1 MAGPGRGPGEKGT
14 AIARIT
20 GPTRAIL
27 TGERVA
33 LNLLQRMSGIATMT
47 RQLVDRLEGLSCQVL
62 DTRKTTPGLRQLEK
76 YAVRVGGGTNHRFGL
91 SHGVMIKDNHIAM
104 AGSLATAIERARK
117 HVGHMVKIEVEADTL
132 EQVKEILKHD
142 VDAILLD
149 NMDLDTLRE
158 AVRLIDGRV
167 WTEASGGITPETIR
181 PIAET
186 GVDAVSLGWLTH
198 SVSALDISLDF
209 GRRHLDDGYHVELLG
224 SRFAGGLPF
233 HVRAGA
239 GRTDSKGK
247 KALGDDLVILGHH
260 YQRDDVIQYADFRG
274 DSLQLAKTGA
284 KQKNAKYIVFCG
296 VHFMAETADT
306 LASPGQTVIL
316 PDLRAGCS
324 MADMADIEEV
334 EEAWEVLQET
344 FQDTV
349 IPVTYVNST
358 AAIKAFVGKHGGT
371 TCTSSNAKQVLDWAF
386 RQKKRV
392 FSSPINTWG
401 ATPLMINWAFPWKK
415 WWFGILQTESLRSKK
430 GRWIGCA

>member
-1 MAGPGRGPGEKGT
+1 MGGKTQSDPRGDFIVNWIALKQWIREVLNEDIGAGDLTTEALVPADHQSSCLFIAKQDGVIAGLPVAEAVYRELDPEIRWEWLVREGDRVKKGT

-76 YAVRVGGGTNHRFGL
+76 YAVRVGGGN
-91 SHGVMIKDNHIAM
+91 NHIAM
-104 AGSLATAIERARK
+104 AGSLAAAIERARK

-209 GRRHLDDGYHVELLG
+209 G
-224 SRFAGGLPF
+224 
-233 HVRAGA
+233 
-239 GRTDSKGK
+239 
-247 KALGDDLVILGHH
+247 
-260 YQRDDVIQYADFRG
+260 
-274 DSLQLAKTGA
+274 
-284 KQKNAKYIVFCG
+284 
-296 VHFMAETADT
+296 
-306 LASPGQTVIL
+306 
-316 PDLRAGCS
+316 
-324 MADMADIEEV
+324 
-334 EEAWEVLQET
+334 EEA
-344 FQDTV
+344 
-349 IPVTYVNST
+349 S
-358 AAIKAFVGKHGGT
+358 
-371 TCTSSNAKQVLDWAF
+371 
-386 RQKKRV
+386 R
-392 FSSPINTWG
+392 
-401 ATPLMINWAFPWKK
+401 
-415 WWFGILQTESLRSKK
+415 
-430 GRWIGCA
+430 